1 MSLSA
6 WEVLG
11 IAETT
16 DLKSIRRAYAVAL
29 KQNRPEEDASAFQLL
44 TDAYEWALAQA
55 RRKAFEEQ
63 TEAQPQT
70 SGATDTTATSIPPE
84 SNAAVGVLP
93 ELGRP
98 VADRDGADQDHATAG
113 DTQTATATAAANE
126 ASDDRSEA
134 ATNDDPG
141 FAFGPFFGEL
151 AEQLRK
157 SNPLHLKEWLESH
170 PDLYSLE
177 LKWALMPHVF
187 DTLAHNAAELEPH
200 NGHLETLMGFFG
212 VDARLRRHPALAPA
226 LDYLE
231 SGHWRVKQAP
241 AQSASPMPPGW
252 ENVGEL
258 LDDGNKLQGH
268 RPSSAHGQGN
278 SLGLPGWVIPVGI
291 FVLFALARL
300 VSAG

>member
-16 DLKSIRRAYAVAL
+16 DAKAIRRAYAAGL
-29 KQNRPEEDASAFQLL
+29 KQNRPDQDASAFQLL
-44 TDAYEWALAQA
+44 TDAYEWALAHA
-55 RRKAFEEQ
+55 RRQAFEEQ
-63 TEAQPQT
+63 AEAQPEADHAAEASQA
-70 SGATDTTATSIPPE
+70 SPQPGSDTEA
-84 SNAAVGVLP
+84 GVLP

-98 VADRDGADQDHATAG
+98 VDELAPVADIEAQTGAGNDASNARD
-113 DTQTATATAAANE
+113 AAATHE
-126 ASDDRSEA
+126 
-134 ATNDDPG
+134 DPG

-200 NGHLETLMGFFG
+200 SGHLETLMGFFG

-226 LDYLE
+226 LDFLE
-231 SGHWRVKQAP
+231 AGHWRVKKD
-241 AQSASPMPPGW
+241 ASPPLPPGW

-258 LDDGNKLQGH
+258 LD
-268 RPSSAHGQGN
+268 QGN
-278 SLGLPGWVIPVGI
+278 QRTGRPPPQSTSGDLFDHIPGWAIGI
-291 FVLFALARL
+291 GVAVLFALARL
-300 VSAG
+300 VSAN